1 MCNYIFQ
8 KQNEVLLENVRSIS
22 GNMKK
27 DRNLQI
33 TVEWEYVNI
42 FQKKGMKFPIVLVE
56 DVSFYVRS
64 ISGKR
69 WSIVVRLNPNHIN
82 HDSWQASNLE
92 KNTHQKKKRDFITI

>member
-1 MCNYIFQ
+1 
-8 KQNEVLLENVRSIS
+8 
-22 GNMKK
+22 MKK

-56 DVSFYVRS
+56 DVRFYVRS

-82 HDSWQASNLE
+82 HDSWQSGNLE
-92 KNTHQKKKRDFITI
+92 KKLTKRKRNGILLP

>member
-1 MCNYIFQ
+1 
-8 KQNEVLLENVRSIS
+8 
-22 GNMKK
+22 MKK

-42 FQKKGMKFPIVLVE
+42 FQKKSMKFPIVLVE

-82 HDSWQASNLE
+82 HDSWQAGNLE
-92 KNTHQKKKRDFITI
+92 KKTPKEKEKKTL